1 MRLVDLVNSDRTD
14 KNTTHSYLDLYQ
26 DIFENK
32 KETAK
37 NIMEIGIDMGGSIK
51 LWHDYFT
58 NATIYALDI
67 NHIDNIWEELKDK
80 DRIKIYSSFDAY
92 DKESFEQTFMNN
104 DTRFDIIIDDG
115 IHTLESVRKML
126 QMYSRVMTE
135 DGILIIEDIQSTAWL
150 RVLSSETPKH
160 LKPFIHTYD
169 FRAKKKRYD
178 DLLFVIDK
186 SRKNI

>member
-1 MRLVDLVNSDRTD
+1 MRLVDLVNNDRTD

-26 DIFENK
+26 VILEKK
-32 KETAK
+32 KETAR
-37 NIMEIGIDMGGSIK
+37 NVMEIGIDRGGSIK

-58 NATIYALDI
+58 NATIHAIDVT
-67 NHIDNIWEELKDK
+67 HIGDVWDELKDN

-92 DKESFEQTFMNN
+92 DKQSFDQKFMIDN
-104 DTRFDIIIDDG
+104 TRFDIIIDDG

-126 QMYSRVMTE
+126 QLYSRIMTD
-135 DGILIIEDIQSTAWL
+135 DGILIIEDIQNTAWL
-150 RVLSSETPKH
+150 RVLSYETPQH
-160 LKPFIHTYD
+160 LKPFIYTYD
-169 FRAKKKRYD
+169 LRPQKKRYD